1 MSAPA
6 TDHLRKGWCPGALR
20 PMETGDGLLVRLRL
34 TGGVLPATLATDLAD
49 AARRYGGGAFDLSA
63 RANLQMRGV
72 TPDTL
77 PALTA
82 RLSVLGVLDD
92 DAASEA
98 VRNVIA
104 SPLAGLDHAA
114 VLDIRPVVAA
124 LEHRL
129 TADAA
134 LHALPGKF
142 GFAVEDGGAF
152 PLGDLSV
159 DVRFVADATTGEPRF
174 AILAG
179 GRSEGPILGHCSA
192 DALPETAAA
201 LARTFVALR
210 GPHRRMEPLV
220 KAVGLAALAAAAGLP
235 APAGATFGQRTL
247 TAVPGPLNAGGRPV
261 LAVAATFGRW
271 SADAITALAE
281 LARVKG
287 TGELRLTP
295 WRCLL
300 LPGVTLDDAG
310 DAIAAHDL
318 VVDPADPRLSV
329 AACAGAP
336 ACSSAEAPTR
346 DLALELAPEARLL
359 ATASTGLHISGC
371 PKGCAHPGASP
382 VTIVARRGL
391 YDLVIGGRAGDGT
404 TREGLDRAGAVA
416 AVRSLAA
423 EAART
428 GAERGRA

>member
-34 TGGVLPATLATDLAD
+34 TGGILPAALALDLAD

-63 RANLQMRGV
+63 RANLQIRGV
-72 TPDTL
+72 TAETL
-77 PALTA
+77 PDLTE
-82 RLSVLGVLDD
+82 RLSALGVLDD
-92 DAASEA
+92 DAAGEA

-104 SPLAGLDHAA
+104 SPLAGLDPAA
-114 VLDIRPVVAA
+114 LLDIRPVVAA

-129 TADAA
+129 TTDTA

-159 DVRFVADATTGEPRF
+159 DLRFVAQPDGRF

-179 GRSEGPILGHCSA
+179 GRCEGPILGRC
-192 DALPETAAA
+192 DAESVPETAAA
-201 LARTFVALR
+201 LARAFLALR
-210 GPHRRMEPLV
+210 GPHRRMEPLA
-220 KAVGLAALAAAAGLP
+220 KDAGLATIATAAGLGTPDGAVASPRP
-235 APAGATFGQRTL
+235 AAS
-247 TAVPGPLNAGGRPV
+247 VPGNLHAGERPV

-271 SADAITALAE
+271 SSDAIAALAG
-281 LARVKG
+281 LARDKG

-300 LPGVTLDDAG
+300 LPGVAMADAA
-310 DAIAAHDL
+310 DTVAAHDL
-318 VVDPADPRLSV
+318 IVDPWDPRLSV

-336 ACSSAEAPTR
+336 ACSSGEGPTR
-346 DLALELAPEARLL
+346 ELALDLALEARLL
-359 ATASTGLHISGC
+359 AVSGTGLHVSGC

-404 TREGLDRAGAVA
+404 TREGLDRASVVA

-428 GAERGRA
+428 PQERGRA